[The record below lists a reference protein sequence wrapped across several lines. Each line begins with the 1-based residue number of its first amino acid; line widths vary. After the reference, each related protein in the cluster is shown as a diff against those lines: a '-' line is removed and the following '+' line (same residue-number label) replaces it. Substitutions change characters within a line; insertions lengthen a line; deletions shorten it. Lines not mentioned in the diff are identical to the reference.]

1 MCGLIISLL
10 YRQVAVLRFTW
21 ASRSLWH
28 MPYRA
33 QLRTSQSLLSDTS
46 DILSG
51 SRVMA

>member
-1 MCGLIISLL
+1 MSGLIISLL

-21 ASRSLWH
+21 ASRSLWP

-33 QLRTSQSLLSDTS
+33 QLRTSQLLSDTS